1 MSKLFTFIVVQIV
14 HHVRSPKILTVI
26 RLNFTTFCSEYDNS
40 FSFSSPTDDWPS
52 MSSSQIDDMIDAKKS
67 RPLRR
72 GPINAI
78 RRVAGLFVEGGARFP
93 HS

>member
-1 MSKLFTFIVVQIV
+1 
-14 HHVRSPKILTVI
+14 
-26 RLNFTTFCSEYDNS
+26 
-40 FSFSSPTDDWPS
+40 

-78 RRVAGLFVEGGARFP
+78 RRVAGRFVEGGARFP